1 MAAALDLGSSV
12 REDVRVQISFPVLFI
27 IMIKSEIFICPICK
41 KEFVLEGRKLKDA
54 KQNIKNGKA
63 GPFCC
68 KRCAGIYGKRVQIG
82 IK

>member
-1 MAAALDLGSSV
+1 
-12 REDVRVQISFPVLFI
+12 
-27 IMIKSEIFICPICK
+27 MIKSEIFICPICK

-82 IK
+82 INENRNICSLIFFGFAF